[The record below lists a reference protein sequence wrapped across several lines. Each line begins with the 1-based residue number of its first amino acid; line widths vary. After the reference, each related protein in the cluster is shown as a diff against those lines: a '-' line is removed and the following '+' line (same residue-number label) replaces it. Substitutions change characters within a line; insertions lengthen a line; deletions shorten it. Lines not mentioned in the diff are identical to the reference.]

1 MGNLLITEKN
11 ENFWAQFGISYMY
24 SYHICHGNYCYWDAT
39 KGKKHSSLFYITEGS
54 VTFNM
59 PLYKFEAKAGDYL
72 FMPAELR
79 YYSVWHGNPTAEF
92 YSVDFDLKKVSNR
105 QFDRS
110 YDICAIECVDKKRA
124 LDDLLFLHKVH
135 NLPREEITP
144 QGRYRWKR
152 DFRSRLCQRIADVSS
167 VFRTFQMLTHRVQK
181 QTAHKRRRGNAYS
194 DK

>member
-1 MGNLLITEKN
+1 MANLLITEKN

-110 YDICAIECVDKKRA
+110 YDISAIECVDKKRA
-124 LDDLLFLHKVH
+124 LDDLLFL
-135 NLPREEITP
+135 
-144 QGRYRWKR
+144 
-152 DFRSRLCQRIADVSS
+152 
-167 VFRTFQMLTHRVQK
+167 
-181 QTAHKRRRGNAYS
+181 
-194 DK
+194 